1 MLCRYGNRRLFT
13 SKSTPVI
20 IKNIQQNIEQ
30 QIDNKDLL
38 NKVRLNENIKYPDLD
53 EDVKKE
59 IYNKQLKLLEDVKEK
74 YKKRDKG
81 NKDRNY
87 SSLEDPIRYIY

>member
-1 MLCRYGNRRLFT
+1 MLCRYGYRRFLT

-30 QIDNKDLL
+30 NIDNKDLI
-38 NKVRLNENIKYPDLD
+38 NKLRLNENIKYPDLD

-59 IYNKQLKLLEDVKEK
+59 IYNKQLKLLEDIN
-74 YKKRDKG
+74 KKRSKNDK
-81 NKDRNY
+81 KEPDY
-87 SSLEDPIRYIY
+87 SSLEDPIRDIY

>member
-30 QIDNKDLL
+30 NIDNKDLL
-38 NKVRLNENIKYPDLD
+38 NKLRLNENIKYPDLD
-53 EDVKKE
+53 EGIKKE

-74 YKKRDKG
+74 YKKRDK
-81 NKDRNY
+81 KKRDRNY
-87 SSLEDPIRYIY
+87 SSLEDPIRDIY

>member
-59 IYNKQLKLLEDVKEK
+59 IYNKQLKLLEDINKRN
-74 YKKRDKG
+74 KKDK

-87 SSLEDPIRYIY
+87 SSLEDPIRDIY

>member
-59 IYNKQLKLLEDVKEK
+59 IYNKQLKLLEDIN
-74 YKKRDKG
+74 KKRDKG
-81 NKDRNY
+81 KRDRNY
-87 SSLEDPIRYIY
+87 SSLEDPIRDIY

>member
-59 IYNKQLKLLEDVKEK
+59 IYNKQLKLLEDINKRN
-74 YKKRDKG
+74 KKDK
-81 NKDRNY
+81 NKDKNY
-87 SSLEDPIRYIY
+87 SSLEDPIRDIY

>member
-38 NKVRLNENIKYPDLD
+38 TKLRLNENIKYPDLD

-59 IYNKQLKLLEDVKEK
+59 IYNKQLKLLEDVN
-74 YKKRDKG
+74 KKRDKE
-81 NKDRNY
+81 KDDRNY
-87 SSLEDPIRYIY
+87 SSLEDPIRDIY

>member
-30 QIDNKDLL
+30 NIDNKDLL
-38 NKVRLNENIKYPDLD
+38 NKLRLNENIKYPDLD
-53 EDVKKE
+53 EDIKKE
-59 IYNKQLKLLEDVKEK
+59 IYNKQLKLLEDIKEK
-74 YKKRDKG
+74 YKKRDKR
-81 NKDRNY
+81 KRDRNY
-87 SSLEDPIRYIY
+87 SSLEDPIRDVY

>member
-1 MLCRYGNRRLFT
+1 LFT

-20 IKNIQQNIEQ
+20 IKNIQQNIEHN
-30 QIDNKDLL
+30 IDNKDLL

-59 IYNKQLKLLEDVKEK
+59 IYNKQLKLLEDINKRN
-74 YKKRDKG
+74 KKDK

-87 SSLEDPIRYIY
+87 SSLEDPIRDIY

>member
-13 SKSTPVI
+13 SKSRPVI

-30 QIDNKDLL
+30 HIDNKDLL
-38 NKVRLNENIKYPDLD
+38 NKLRLNENIKYPDLD
-53 EDVKKE
+53 EGVKKE

-74 YKKRDKG
+74 YKKRDKKKG
-81 NKDRNY
+81 DRNY
-87 SSLEDPIRYIY
+87 SSLEDPIRDVY

>member
-38 NKVRLNENIKYPDLD
+38 NKLRLNENIKYPDLD

-59 IYNKQLKLLEDVKEK
+59 IYNKQLKLLEDVN
-74 YKKRDKG
+74 KKRDKE
-81 NKDRNY
+81 KDDRNY
-87 SSLEDPIRYIY
+87 SSLEDPIRDIY

>member
-59 IYNKQLKLLEDVKEK
+59 IYNKQLKLLEDIN
-74 YKKRDKG
+74 KKRYKG
-81 NKDRNY
+81 KRDRNY
-87 SSLEDPIRYIY
+87 SSLEDPIRDIY

>member
-59 IYNKQLKLLEDVKEK
+59 IYNKQLKLLEDVN
-74 YKKRDKG
+74 KKRDKE
-81 NKDRNY
+81 KDDRNY
-87 SSLEDPIRYIY
+87 SSLEDPIRDIY

>member
-38 NKVRLNENIKYPDLD
+38 NKLRLNENIKYPDLD
-53 EDVKKE
+53 EDIKKE
-59 IYNKQLKLLEDVKEK
+59 IYNKQLKLLEDIKEK
-74 YKKRDKG
+74 YNKRDNGKR
-81 NKDRNY
+81 DRNY
-87 SSLEDPIRYIY
+87 SSLEDPIRDVY

>member
-59 IYNKQLKLLEDVKEK
+59 IYNKQLKLLEDVN
-74 YKKRDKG
+74 KKRDKG
-81 NKDRNY
+81 KRDRNY
-87 SSLEDPIRYIY
+87 SSLEDPIRDIY

>member
-20 IKNIQQNIEQ
+20 IKNIQQNIEHN
-30 QIDNKDLL
+30 IDNKDLL

-59 IYNKQLKLLEDVKEK
+59 IYNKQLKLLEDINKRN
-74 YKKRDKG
+74 KKDK

-87 SSLEDPIRYIY
+87 SSLEDPIRDIY

>member
-30 QIDNKDLL
+30 NIDNKDLL
-38 NKVRLNENIKYPDLD
+38 NKLRLNENIKYPDLD
-53 EDVKKE
+53 EGIKKE

-74 YKKRDKG
+74 YKKRDK
-81 NKDRNY
+81 KKRDRNY
-87 SSLEDPIRYIY
+87 SSLEDPIRDVY

>member
-30 QIDNKDLL
+30 NIDNKDLL

-59 IYNKQLKLLEDVKEK
+59 IYNKQLKLLEDIN
-74 YKKRDKG
+74 KKCDKG
-81 NKDRNY
+81 KRDRNY
-87 SSLEDPIRYIY
+87 SSLEDPIRDIY

>member
-59 IYNKQLKLLEDVKEK
+59 IYNKQLKLLEDINKK
-74 YKKRDKG
+74 CDKGKRD
-81 NKDRNY
+81 RNC
-87 SSLEDPIRYIY
+87 SSLEDPIRDIY

>member
-38 NKVRLNENIKYPDLD
+38 NKLRLNENIRYPDLD

-59 IYNKQLKLLEDVKEK
+59 IYNKQLKLLEDINKRN
-74 YKKRDKG
+74 KKDK

-87 SSLEDPIRYIY
+87 SSLEDPIRDIY

>member
-1 MLCRYGNRRLFT
+1 LFT

-59 IYNKQLKLLEDVKEK
+59 IYNKQLKLLEDINKRN
-74 YKKRDKG
+74 KKDK

-87 SSLEDPIRYIY
+87 SSLEDPIRDIY

>member
-30 QIDNKDLL
+30 NIDNKDLL

-59 IYNKQLKLLEDVKEK
+59 IYNKQLKLLEDINKRN
-74 YKKRDKG
+74 KKDK

-87 SSLEDPIRYIY
+87 SSLEDPIRDIY

>member
-59 IYNKQLKLLEDVKEK
+59 IYNKQLKLLEDIN
-74 YKKRDKG
+74 KKCDKG
-81 NKDRNY
+81 KRDRNY
-87 SSLEDPIRYIY
+87 SSLEDPIRDIY

>member
-38 NKVRLNENIKYPDLD
+38 NKLRLNENIKYPDLD

-59 IYNKQLKLLEDVKEK
+59 IYNKQLKLLEDINKRN
-74 YKKRDKG
+74 KKDK

-87 SSLEDPIRYIY
+87 SSLEDPIRDIY

>member
-30 QIDNKDLL
+30 QIDNKDLV

-59 IYNKQLKLLEDVKEK
+59 IYNKQLKLLEDINKRN
-74 YKKRDKG
+74 KKDK

-87 SSLEDPIRYIY
+87 SSLEDPIRDIY

>member
-38 NKVRLNENIKYPDLD
+38 NKLRLNENIKYPDLD
-53 EDVKKE
+53 EGIKKE

-74 YKKRDKG
+74 YKKRDK
-81 NKDRNY
+81 KKRDRNY
-87 SSLEDPIRYIY
+87 SSLEDPIRDIY